1 MKTTTIVLAG
11 LIAASL
17 PAFAKAPANSRVRA
31 DYIAHEWGTFTSV
44 QGSDGVQLEW
54 NPFVVEELPKFVYNA
69 MKPAGR
75 DPRVVLPRFV
85 FPGKDGFLARQ
96 RMETP
101 VIYFYADKPQKV
113 DVAVDFPEGR
123 FTEWFPQLAHPEQIG
138 RQKAQARVI
147 RGAMRWGEVEILPGN
162 GADEAQFFP
171 KDDGGSHYYSAR
183 ETDASGIR
191 VTGPDGKPEYEKF
204 LFYRGVAQ
212 FEAPL
217 TVRHWGDNAERVSL
231 HNRSKDKLGSF
242 FIYAV
247 RGGKAALVKAPALDA
262 NVRNDVD
269 FQFEKIARPIPE
281 VRAELAESMR
291 QALVSDGLYPREAA
305 AMVKTW
311 DESWF
316 GEPGTRVL
324 YLLPQKWS
332 DEVLPLK
339 LTPAPKALKRVFV
352 GRAELI
358 TPAQEWAVLKEVIR
372 YAEGGSL
379 ERRAAVAAVADLN
392 LGRFT
397 DAAARRLQIQGPQ
410 AKDFS
415 QAVWALL
422 DATRPAP
429 RGAAATTTAGR

>member
-1 MKTTTIVLAG
+1 MKTIPLVLVG
-11 LIAASL
+11 LISATFPS
-17 PAFAKAPANSRVRA
+17 FAKAPANGRSGA

-54 NPFVVEELPKFVYNA
+54 NPFVVEELPKFVYNTA
-69 MKPAGR
+69 RPTGR
-75 DPRVVLPRFV
+75 EGRVVLPSLYL
-85 FPGKDGFLARQ
+85 PGKTGLLSRQ

-101 VIYFYADKPQKV
+101 VIYFYSGKPQKV
-113 DVAVDFPEGR
+113 DVDVSFPEGR
-123 FTEWFPQLAHPEQIG
+123 FTEWFPQLTQLATS
-138 RQKAQARVI
+138 QKAQSTIA
-147 RGAMRWGEVEILPGN
+147 RGAMRWGDVEIMPGN

-171 KDDGGSHYYSAR
+171 KDETGSHYYAAR

-191 VTGPDGKPEYEKF
+191 VNGPDGAKEYEKF

-217 TVRHWGDNAERVSL
+217 QVRHWGDQADTIAL
-231 HNRSKDKLGSF
+231 QNRGSEPLGHF

-247 RGGKAALVKAPALDA
+247 RGGRAAMVQVASLAP
-262 NVRNDVD
+262 NVREDVAFRFD
-269 FQFEKIARPIPE
+269 RIARPVAQ
-281 VRAELAESMR
+281 VRAELADQMR
-291 QALVSDGLYPREAA
+291 QALVSEGLYEREAA

-311 DESWF
+311 DDSWF
-316 GEPGTRVL
+316 GEQGTRVL

-332 DEVLPLK
+332 DKVLPLK
-339 LTPAPKALKRVFV
+339 LTPAPRELKRVFV
-352 GRAELI
+352 GRAEII
-358 TPAQEWAVLKEVIR
+358 TPAQEWAVLKEVVR

-379 ERRAAVAAVADLN
+379 ERRAAVAAVADLG

-429 RGAAATTTAGR
+429 RNAAATTTAGR

>member
-1 MKTTTIVLAG
+1 MKTITFVLAG
-11 LIAASL
+11 LITASL
-17 PAFAKAPANSRVRA
+17 PAVAKVPAAGRARA

-54 NPFVVEELPKFVYNA
+54 NPFVAEELPKFVHNT
-69 MKPAGR
+69 MKQVGR
-75 DPRVVLPRFV
+75 EPGAAQANLLFL
-85 FPGKDGFLARQ
+85 GKDAFRARQ

-101 VIYFYADKPQKV
+101 VIYFYSDTPQKV
-113 DVAVDFPEGR
+113 DVAVDFPDGR
-123 FTEWFPQLAHPEQIG
+123 FTEWFPQVGQTAQMLP
-138 RQKAQARVI
+138 QKGQAPVA
-147 RGAMRWGEVEILPGN
+147 RGAMRWNNLEILPGN
-162 GADEAQFFP
+162 GADESQFFP
-171 KDDGGSHYYSAR
+171 RDEGGSHYYAAR

-191 VTGPDGKPEYEKF
+191 VQGPGGAPEYEKF

-217 TVRHWGDNAERVSL
+217 KVMHWGDHAEAIALENRGTDKIGSL
-231 HNRSKDKLGSF
+231 

-247 RGGKAALVKAPALDA
+247 RGGKAALVKAPALDSK
-262 NVRNDVD
+262 VRNDV
-269 FQFEKIARPIPE
+269 QFHFDEIARPLPE
-281 VRAELAESMR
+281 VRSELAESMR

-311 DESWF
+311 DDSWF

-332 DEVLPLK
+332 DQVLPLK
-339 LTPAPKALKRVFV
+339 FTPAPKDLKRVFV

-358 TPAQEWAVLKEVIR
+358 TPAQEWAILKEVTR

-379 ERRAAVAAVADLN
+379 ERKAAVAAVSDLN
-392 LGRFT
+392 LGRFA

-410 AKDFS
+410 AKDYA

-422 DATRPAP
+422 DATRPASRP
-429 RGAAATTTAGR
+429 TGAVSAQR